1 MLKKI
6 LSSTYQLR
14 PLFQF
19 STKVDPFGGQYLKTP
34 PANPNRFKS
43 KVAVITGGSA
53 GVGQATAI
61 LFAKSGIEGLVL
73 GDVNEAGAQETLA
86 QIKEV
91 SKGTAQ
97 TIFVK
102 TDLLK
107 SGDIKNLMDSA
118 YKRFGKLNILVN
130 NAGIMLGDDDNAVT
144 TDEKV
149 WDLTMNVN
157 LKGLFFCCK
166 YGIPLLQKSQG
177 GSIINVASF
186 VGLRGAATPQIAY
199 TASKGGVL
207 ALSRELAIIHAK
219 ENIRVNSICPG
230 PLRTK
235 LLMDFLNT
243 EEKKQRRL
251 IHLPMGRFGEA
262 REIAEGIA
270 FLASDESS
278 YITGTDFLVDGGLCA
293 AYVTA
298 E

>member
-1 MLKKI
+1 MFKKI
-6 LSSTYQLR
+6 VSLTFQPR

-19 STKVDPFGGQYLKTP
+19 STKVDPFGGEYLKIP
-34 PANPNRFKS
+34 SPNPNRLKS
-43 KVAVITGGSA
+43 KVAVITGGSS
-53 GVGQATAI
+53 GIGQATAI

-73 GDVNEAGAQETLA
+73 GDVNESGAQETLA

-91 SKGTAQ
+91 SNGIVH

-107 SGDIKNLMDSA
+107 SADIKNLMDSA
-118 YKRFGKLNILVN
+118 YNRFGKLNILVN
-130 NAGIMLGDDDNAVT
+130 NAGIMHADDDNAIT

-207 ALSRELAIIHAK
+207 AFSRELAIIHAK
-219 ENIRVNSICPG
+219 ENIRVNSMCPG